1 MSAIDDLLT
10 LSRIYTDAARVEGT
24 TLSHRMFDDGKKL
37 GALESGADIQVRRCE
52 RAIQWLS
59 DNWPADAIWPI
70 DIERPAI
77 SAHATSDTAAEATAP

>member
-10 LSRIYTDAARVEGT
+10 LSRIYMDAARVEGT

-59 DNWPADAIWPI
+59 DNWPADAIWPTE
-70 DIERPAI
+70 IERPSVTVAGNPEV
-77 SAHATSDTAAEATAP
+77 AAEATAP